1 MKKSRIIFFLILILG
16 IQLLLRIPFL
26 AEPMEGDEG
35 AYAYMAQG
43 LLQGEVLYQ
52 DTFDHKPP
60 GIYFIYAAIFK
71 LFGESLAVL
80 RYFTAFYSLVTTLAV
95 FIVAAMLLG
104 SSGGLIAAL
113 FYAIFSNGP
122 FLEGTSSNSEV
133 FMILPMIL
141 AFLFCLAASKRKSL
155 LLFFLAGFLAG
166 LAGMIKQVA
175 FFNFA
180 VLFGFAFFDPDSEN
194 KLMNIASLILGFFVP
209 VFGFSLYFLAQG
221 AFKEFLHN
229 SFLINFLY
237 IRPFV
242 GVVNIEWGTLNL
254 YRIAYLFLEESI
266 LFILGTYAT
275 VYILLRNRKKNALL
289 LVFWA
294 FSSCL
299 GVLIGRY
306 LFGHYF
312 VQLLPPLAIL
322 SAYAVIKWKE
332 SHLPLKINV
341 LLIGFF
347 TLLGLVI
354 ILTFYKFYVVY
365 SPDEISYARYRI
377 DNLSLA
383 REAAQIVEGR
393 TSPSDNIMVWGT
405 DPQVYFYSKRR
416 YPGRYIYL
424 PFHFPDLFKE
434 ACLEAERMVD
444 GKRVQYIILAR
455 PVYEELFAQIEK
467 SYRFVLSK
475 EGRYHGKTV
484 KWGIFELK

>member
-1 MKKSRIIFFLILILG
+1 MRKPLIVFFLILIFG
-16 IQLLLRIPFL
+16 VQLLLRLPFL

-43 LLQGEVLYQ
+43 LLQGEVLYR

-71 LFGESLAVL
+71 LCGESLPAL
-80 RYFTAFYSLVTTLAV
+80 RYFTAFYSLVTTLAI
-95 FIVAAMLLG
+95 FILAAMLLG
-104 SSGGLIAAL
+104 SSGGLIAAF
-113 FYAIFSNGP
+113 FYAVFSNGP

-141 AFLFCLAASKRKSL
+141 AFLFYLAAGKRRSL

-166 LAGMIKQVA
+166 LATMIKQVA
-175 FFNFA
+175 LFNFV
-180 VLFGFAFFDPDSEN
+180 VLFGFAVLDPDSEN
-194 KLMNIASLILGFFVP
+194 RFKNISSLIFGFLFP
-209 VFGFSLYFLAQG
+209 FFGFSLYFLAQG
-221 AFKEFLHN
+221 AFKEFFYS

-242 GVVNIEWGTLNL
+242 GVVNIEWGALNL
-254 YRIAYLFLEESI
+254 YRIVYLFLEESI
-266 LFILGTYAT
+266 LFILGACSTI
-275 VYILLRNRKKNALL
+275 YILLRNREKKTLL

-294 FSSCL
+294 FSSFV

-322 SAYAVIKWKE
+322 SAYAVIKWGR
-332 SHLPLKINV
+332 SHLPLKINA
-341 LLIGFF
+341 LLVSFF
-347 TLLGLVI
+347 ILLGLVI

-383 REAAQIVEGR
+383 REAAQIVESR

-434 ACLEAERMVD
+434 ACLEAEGMVA
-444 GKRVQYIILAR
+444 GKMVKYIVLAR
-455 PVYEELFAQIEK
+455 PVHESLFSQIEK
-467 SYRFVLSK
+467 NYRFVLSK